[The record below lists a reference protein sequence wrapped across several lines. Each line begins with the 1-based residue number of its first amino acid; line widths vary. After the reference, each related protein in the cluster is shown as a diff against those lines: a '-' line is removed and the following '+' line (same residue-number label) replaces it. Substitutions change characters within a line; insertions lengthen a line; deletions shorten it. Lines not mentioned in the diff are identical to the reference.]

1 MKKKA
6 GRFKSFLQKL
16 RFQYRVSVLNENTL
30 EESWHIRLSRLSV
43 LVYASTLI
51 LLTFILLTILI
62 FATPLRYYL
71 PGYNEGGNRPEIVS
85 RAMHLDSLKKEVELQ
100 AGYLDVI
107 RSIIKG
113 EVKPDSIAQ
122 LDSAQLKEKA
132 ISFVEKSKAEKEFI
146 ENYESEE
153 KYNLSNITGVKNKN
167 VYVFFRPVKGV
178 ISSSFNPSENQY
190 GINIITSKSETVLSV
205 LSGTVVFTGF
215 TFDVGWVISIQH
227 ENGYLSVYKNN
238 SRLLKK
244 IGDSVKAGEGIAVT
258 GETSRNTPPEQF
270 YFELWQQGKPMNPED
285 LIIF

>member
-6 GRFKSFLQKL
+6 DWFKFFLQKL

-30 EESWHIRLSRLSV
+30 EESWHIKLSRLSV
-43 LVYASTLI
+43 LIYASTLI
-51 LLTFILLTILI
+51 LLTFIILTILI
-62 FATPLRYYL
+62 FATPIRYYL
-71 PGYNEGGNRPEIVS
+71 PGYDEGGNRPEIVAK
-85 RAMHLDSLKKEVELQ
+85 AMHLDSLKKEVELQ

-113 EVKPDSIAQ
+113 EVRPDSIAQ
-122 LDSAQLKEKA
+122 LDSVQLKEKA

-215 TFDVGWVISIQH
+215 TFDTGWVISVQH

-258 GETSRNTPPEQF
+258 GETSGNTPPEQF